1 MRCTI
6 CEKTIH
12 GFGHN
17 AQPVAVGQ
25 CCDACNIVIDLM
37 SWATCDVCEQ
47 FLTEGDM
54 TCTCDE
60 EFEIEC
66 WSCENMYNGEAE
78 HICPH
83 CYASKK
89 RGIRAWLKYLFLR
102 R

>member
-1 MRCTI
+1 MLRRMQHRNRNTGTGI
-6 CEKTIH
+6 RKTQI
-12 GFGHN
+12 G
-17 AQPVAVGQ
+17 
-25 CCDACNIVIDLM
+25 DLM
-37 SWATCDVCEQ
+37 SWATCDVCQQ

-54 TCTCDE
+54 TCTCDK